1 MKFLC
6 SPACAARMGIRLTE
20 RWMSKLVPWYSLDS
34 FKREFKLY
42 LPFWFLYLE
51 AFGLLHLGLAN
62 FPDSEFEA
70 LGIPRYQFALT
81 VFFPLAWMALF
92 LWLRW
97 RQSTRLPRDVRGLSV
112 YTVLLLA
119 LPVLI
124 ALFHRPHALDHDQL
138 TALFEFSQFIWVGLF
153 VVQIAWTRGFHGLV
167 LFFGVTFVYGMVL
180 ENTGIIMHFFFEP
193 SFRYYLPPFPAPL
206 CTMLGWCVVFYVTV
220 AIVEQL
226 AQWFPWLKK
235 GAGRR
240 ACVATLLALSMDAQ
254 LDPLASM
261 SGVFWRWN
269 DLLPP
274 AFLGVPFIN
283 FAAWLGAF
291 LPYTW
296 IMFRV
301 MDRKEWSPREK
312 NWELFLRIALACV
325 LGGVLCFGVMA
336 IWERGFD
343 GPTFQI
349 LSDFTRRLTPY

>member
-1 MKFLC
+1 MEK
-6 SPACAARMGIRLTE
+6 AN
-20 RWMSKLVPWYSLDS
+20 PWYSFDS
-34 FKREFKLY
+34 FVQEFKQY

-81 VFFPLAWMALF
+81 VFFPLAWIAVF

-97 RQSTRLPRDVRGLSV
+97 KHSRRLADGWRGLSV
-112 YTVLLLA
+112 YTIMLLA

-124 ALFHRPHALDHDQL
+124 ALFHRPHPLDHDQL
-138 TALFEFSQFIWVGLF
+138 TALFEYSQFFWVGLF
-153 VVQIAWTRGFHGLV
+153 LVQIGWTRGIHGLV
-167 LFFGVTFVYGMVL
+167 LFFGVTFVYGLVL

-193 SFRYYLPPFPAPL
+193 SFRYYLGPLPAPL

-220 AIVEQL
+220 AIVQQL
-226 AQWFPWLKK
+226 AQWVPWLQK

-240 ACVATLLALSMDAQ
+240 AFAATALALCMDAQ

-269 DLLPP
+269 ELLPP
-274 AFLGVPFIN
+274 AFLGVPLIN
-283 FAAWLGAF
+283 FAAWFGAF

-296 IMFRV
+296 LMFRV
-301 MDRKEWSPREK
+301 TDRTEWKPREQ
-312 NWELFLRIALACV
+312 NWELFVRIALAAV
-325 LGGVLCFGVMA
+325 LGGILCFGIMA
-336 IWERGFD
+336 IWEGGLD

-349 LSDFTRRLTPY
+349 LEAFTDRLMPY